1 MNKFKVILFFFVLF
15 FNQSLLI
22 SQNIIFYY
30 LEGHKIEIDSTLTNI
45 FICVSTNSCH
55 NCYIELNAF
64 LRNEKIYDNSNY
76 NIHTLS
82 ILDENNSYDIA
93 TKKAIYNSSKYY
105 FPNINKRLFVISENN
120 KNNYISSLNKKQFP
134 IIIIETNNG
143 IREIYTYKNFIN
155 AIKTNRFK
163 L

>member
-1 MNKFKVILFFFVLF
+1 MSEVLPYR
-15 FNQSLLI
+15 QVCLSSLPSSPRRRLCPWRWHC
-22 SQNIIFYY
+22 SWDWVPS
-30 LEGHKIEIDSTLTNI
+30 LPS
-45 FICVSTNSCH
+45 SSCRSFPLLRRRWVRR
-55 NCYIELNAF
+55 ILNAF

-105 FPNINKRLFVISENN
+105 FPNVNKRLFVISENN
-120 KNNYISSLNKKQFP
+120 KNNYISSLDKKQFP

-143 IREIYTYKNFIN
+143 IRKIYTYKDFIN
-155 AIKTNRFK
+155 AIKTNRFT